1 MNKLML
7 LEDLLPLLPAALIP
21 LLTNVNTLGQE
32 SVLLNFLNSI
42 YLILLLTMDLTINP
56 LKLLNSDAENPSLE
70 ENALIPIMLKTVFT
84 RISKKKELNTV
95 KEALNYILSPL
106 KTSVLTREENLSA
119 LSILMTIK
127 TIAT

>member
-1 MNKLML
+1 ML

-42 YLILLLTMDLTINP
+42 YPILLLKMDLTTNLP
-56 LKLLNSDAENPSLE
+56 KLLNSDVENPSLE

-127 TIAT
+127 MIAT

>member
-56 LKLLNSDAENPSLE
+56 LKLLNSDAENQSLE

>member
-42 YLILLLTMDLTINP
+42 YPILLLKMDLTTNLP
-56 LKLLNSDAENPSLE
+56 KLLNSDVENPSLE

-127 TIAT
+127 MIAT

>member
-7 LEDLLPLLPAALIP
+7 LEDSLPLLPAALIP

-32 SVLLNFLNSI
+32 SVLLNLLNSI
-42 YLILLLTMDLTINP
+42 YPILLLTMDLTTNP
-56 LKLLNSDAENPSLE
+56 PKLLNSDVENPSLE

-95 KEALNYILSPL
+95 KEVLNYILSPL

-127 TIAT
+127 MIAT